1 MATVLYNRTTD
12 KIVGGPFINGY
23 LVDGLPGVVR
33 QPLIELTIIE
43 NEPLAFNPESQ
54 RLVSEWQVDTVSK
67 TRTLVWTVIDKTIE
81 ELNAEEETASNLAD
95 AHLDGILL
103 KRLLKRILDTLTD
116 EEAMEFTGLFNVFRQ
131 NTNYLTGD
139 RFQFKGNLYKVQVDH
154 LSDRKSLPDADTDR
168 YRLINK

>member
-1 MATVLYNRTTD
+1 MATVLYNRSTD

-33 QPLIELTIIE
+33 PPLIELNLIE
-43 NEPLAFNPESQ
+43 NEPLAYNPESQ

-67 TRTLVWTVIDKTIE
+67 TRSLVWTVIDKTIE
-81 ELNAEEETASNLAD
+81 ELNAEEETAINLAD

-116 EEAMEFTGLFNVFRQ
+116 EEAMEFTGLFSVFRE
-131 NTNYLTGD
+131 NTIYITGE
-139 RFQFKGNLYKVQVDH
+139 RFQYKGNLYKVLEDH
-154 LSDRKSLPDADTDR
+154 LSDKKSKPDSDKTR
-168 YRLINK
+168 YLLI